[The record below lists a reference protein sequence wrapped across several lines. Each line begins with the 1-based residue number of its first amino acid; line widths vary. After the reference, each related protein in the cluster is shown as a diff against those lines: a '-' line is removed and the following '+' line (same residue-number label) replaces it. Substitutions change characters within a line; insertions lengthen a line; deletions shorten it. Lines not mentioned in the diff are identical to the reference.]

1 MKDFTNVCRE
11 QLQVVDEDFF
21 SLSIKYNILMND
33 VIMVQRF
40 WSVKS
45 ENTRID
51 KPNRTHVNVIQ
62 MS

>member
-1 MKDFTNVCRE
+1 
-11 QLQVVDEDFF
+11 
-21 SLSIKYNILMND
+21 MND
-33 VIMVQRF
+33 VIMVQHF

-51 KPNRTHVNVIQ
+51 KLNRTHVNVIQ

>member
-1 MKDFTNVCRE
+1 
-11 QLQVVDEDFF
+11 
-21 SLSIKYNILMND
+21 MND

-40 WSVKS
+40 WYVKG

>member
-1 MKDFTNVCRE
+1 
-11 QLQVVDEDFF
+11 
-21 SLSIKYNILMND
+21 MND

-51 KPNRTHVNVIQ
+51 KLNRTHVNVIQ